1 MGKMAVL
8 VIVAALAGVYFFSG
22 RLLGSSGAP
31 ERAAGVPEDAVWA
44 VHKAE
49 VGNVDAPGEWIDCNP
64 GSHAGAWSCTIYD
77 ADGARTHYGTYQ
89 WTGAQAAASSE
100 PPIRYRDGNVIRAD
114 GGDLTPVGRHF
125 DVLPDGRER
134 AVEFGMHASR

>member
-1 MGKMAVL
+1 MGKAVL
-8 VIVAALAGVYFFSG
+8 VIAAAFVAIYFFSG
-22 RLLGSSGAP
+22 RLLAP
-31 ERAAGVPEDAVWA
+31 SGVPERPSGVPADAVWA

-49 VGNVDAPGEWIDCNP
+49 VGNVDAPGEWIACTP
-64 GSHAGAWSCTIYD
+64 GSHAGAWSCSIYD
-77 ADGARTHYGTYQ
+77 VEGARVHYGTYL
-89 WTGAQAAASSE
+89 WTGTGATSE

-125 DVLPDGRER
+125 DVQPDGREQ